1 MQLIFIVYG
10 FWVNCIAKVQD
21 NLAYIAF
28 LGKCAVFL
36 QDNGPFFGMS
46 GK

>member
-10 FWVNCIAKVQD
+10 FWVNYIAKVQD
-21 NLAYIAF
+21 NLVYIAF